1 MSGELTAIT
10 GLLIGI
16 VSIVFA
22 GLIWLIK
29 KQFDQSNTTIKDSNI
44 ANKNLADSLEKLM
57 VVLNN
62 QHESYVERDKR
73 DQAFQ
78 EDMRK
83 SFKSQNDSLAE
94 VVKTQ
99 KRIIKTQDRNY
110 KAVINTQ
117 KIKTQTVEKQIVSEE
132 QVKKKA

>member
-29 KQFDQSNTTIKDSNI
+29 KQFDQSNTTIKDGNT
-44 ANKNLADSLEKLM
+44 ANKTLATSLDKLIL
-57 VVLNN
+57 VLNN
-62 QHESYVERDKR
+62 QHESFIERDKR

-78 EDMRK
+78 KDMRD
-83 SFKSQNDSLAE
+83 SFMK
-94 VVKTQ
+94 VIKTQ
-99 KRIIKTQDRNY
+99 EKIIKTQDRNY
-110 KAVINTQ
+110 KAVLTTQ
-117 KIKTQTVEKQIVSEE
+117 KVKVQTVETQVVSGDKAE
-132 QVKKKA
+132 VKA